1 MSFDAKRLESF
12 DLLRLGL
19 FACNKEGDIL
29 YANTAAQFLSG
40 QSLKLLK
47 ERKLQYYLN
56 SSDEWL
62 ANYRAHPE
70 PSFLVPIQR
79 PHPPGQ
85 HRPTTRHG
93 NALPDRHFL
102 RPPAEPIPV
111 LVTIHPFPDDEN
123 ILLAEIVP
131 ADKTLQMTRERHMN
145 ELSENTRRLLR
156 NLAHEIKNPLGGIR
170 GAAQLL
176 EGELHDPENKE
187 FTEVIISE
195 ADRLQ
200 HLVDK
205 ILAPYRQ
212 LYHPVPTNVHE
223 ILERVRLL
231 VQSEFPEGLKV
242 VRDYDIS
249 VPEMMA
255 DRGQLTQI
263 SLNLMRN
270 AAEALSEQIA
280 QGTACITLKTR
291 VVHHVQVGQSF
302 CRTALNIHVIDNG
315 EGIPK
320 ELTDSIFYP
329 LVSGKEQGSGLGLSL
344 VQTFVEQHGGSI
356 SVSSEA
362 GRTDFSILFPLSL

>member
-1 MSFDAKRLESF
+1 M
-12 DLLRLGL
+12 
-19 FACNKEGDIL
+19 
-29 YANTAAQFLSG
+29 
-40 QSLKLLK
+40 
-47 ERKLQYYLN
+47 
-56 SSDEWL
+56 
-62 ANYRAHPE
+62 
-70 PSFLVPIQR
+70 
-79 PHPPGQ
+79 
-85 HRPTTRHG
+85 
-93 NALPDRHFL
+93 
-102 RPPAEPIPV
+102 
-111 LVTIHPFPDDEN
+111 
-123 ILLAEIVP
+123 
-131 ADKTLQMTRERHMN
+131 
-145 ELSENTRRLLR
+145 
-156 NLAHEIKNPLGGIR
+156 
-170 GAAQLL
+170 
-176 EGELHDPENKE
+176 
-187 FTEVIISE
+187 
-195 ADRLQ
+195 
-200 HLVDK
+200 
-205 ILAPYRQ
+205 
-212 LYHPVPTNVHE
+212 PTNVHE

-329 LVSGKEQGSGLGLSL
+329 LVSGKEQGSGLGPSL

>member
-1 MSFDAKRLESF
+1 M
-12 DLLRLGL
+12 
-19 FACNKEGDIL
+19 
-29 YANTAAQFLSG
+29 
-40 QSLKLLK
+40 
-47 ERKLQYYLN
+47 
-56 SSDEWL
+56 
-62 ANYRAHPE
+62 
-70 PSFLVPIQR
+70 
-79 PHPPGQ
+79 
-85 HRPTTRHG
+85 
-93 NALPDRHFL
+93 
-102 RPPAEPIPV
+102 
-111 LVTIHPFPDDEN
+111 
-123 ILLAEIVP
+123 
-131 ADKTLQMTRERHMN
+131 
-145 ELSENTRRLLR
+145 
-156 NLAHEIKNPLGGIR
+156 
-170 GAAQLL
+170 

-302 CRTALNIHVIDNG
+302 CPH
-315 EGIPK
+315 GIK
-320 ELTDSIFYP
+320 YP
-329 LVSGKEQGSGLGLSL
+329 CDRQRRRHT
-344 VQTFVEQHGGSI
+344 Q
-356 SVSSEA
+356 
-362 GRTDFSILFPLSL
+362 RTD

>member
-1 MSFDAKRLESF
+1 M
-12 DLLRLGL
+12 
-19 FACNKEGDIL
+19 
-29 YANTAAQFLSG
+29 
-40 QSLKLLK
+40 
-47 ERKLQYYLN
+47 
-56 SSDEWL
+56 
-62 ANYRAHPE
+62 
-70 PSFLVPIQR
+70 
-79 PHPPGQ
+79 
-85 HRPTTRHG
+85 
-93 NALPDRHFL
+93 
-102 RPPAEPIPV
+102 
-111 LVTIHPFPDDEN
+111 
-123 ILLAEIVP
+123 
-131 ADKTLQMTRERHMN
+131 
-145 ELSENTRRLLR
+145 
-156 NLAHEIKNPLGGIR
+156 
-170 GAAQLL
+170 
-176 EGELHDPENKE
+176 
-187 FTEVIISE
+187 IISE

-320 ELTDSIFYP
+320 ELADSIFIRW
-329 LVSGKEQGSGLGLSL
+329 SAEKNRGAASTHWFRLSL
-344 VQTFVEQHGGSI
+344 NSTAAVSRSAVKPAVPI
-356 SVSSEA
+356 SASCFPYRYEKCLDR
-362 GRTDFSILFPLSL
+362 GR

>member
-19 FACNKEGDIL
+19 FVCNKEGDIL

-40 QSLKLLK
+40 QSLKHLK
-47 ERKLQYYLN
+47 ERKLQFYLN

-70 PSFLVPIQR
+70 PSFLVP
-79 PHPPGQ
+79 
-85 HRPTTRHG
+85 
-93 NALPDRHFL
+93 NELDHFL
-102 RPPAEPIPV
+102 RPPAEPIPF

-249 VPEMMA
+249 APEMMA

-320 ELTDSIFYP
+320 DLADSIFYP

>member
-1 MSFDAKRLESF
+1 
-12 DLLRLGL
+12 
-19 FACNKEGDIL
+19 
-29 YANTAAQFLSG
+29 
-40 QSLKLLK
+40 
-47 ERKLQYYLN
+47 
-56 SSDEWL
+56 
-62 ANYRAHPE
+62 
-70 PSFLVPIQR
+70 
-79 PHPPGQ
+79 
-85 HRPTTRHG
+85 
-93 NALPDRHFL
+93 
-102 RPPAEPIPV
+102 
-111 LVTIHPFPDDEN
+111 
-123 ILLAEIVP
+123 
-131 ADKTLQMTRERHMN
+131 MN

-291 VVHHVQVGQSF
+291 VVHHVQV
-302 CRTALNIHVIDNG
+302 
-315 EGIPK
+315 
-320 ELTDSIFYP
+320 
-329 LVSGKEQGSGLGLSL
+329 LSL
-344 VQTFVEQHGGSI
+344 IHI
-356 SVSSEA
+356 
-362 GRTDFSILFPLSL
+362 

>member
-1 MSFDAKRLESF
+1 
-12 DLLRLGL
+12 
-19 FACNKEGDIL
+19 
-29 YANTAAQFLSG
+29 
-40 QSLKLLK
+40 
-47 ERKLQYYLN
+47 
-56 SSDEWL
+56 
-62 ANYRAHPE
+62 
-70 PSFLVPIQR
+70 
-79 PHPPGQ
+79 
-85 HRPTTRHG
+85 
-93 NALPDRHFL
+93 
-102 RPPAEPIPV
+102 
-111 LVTIHPFPDDEN
+111 
-123 ILLAEIVP
+123 
-131 ADKTLQMTRERHMN
+131 MTRERHMN
-145 ELSENTRRLLR
+145 ELSKNTRRLLR

-249 VPEMMA
+249 APEMMA

-320 ELTDSIFYP
+320 DLADSIFYP

>member
-70 PSFLVPIQR
+70 PSFLVP
-79 PHPPGQ
+79 
-85 HRPTTRHG
+85 
-93 NALPDRHFL
+93 NELDHFL

-231 VQSEFPEGLKV
+231 VQ
-242 VRDYDIS
+242 
-249 VPEMMA
+249 A